1 MESNISRLR
10 RLVRESRYA
19 VSERA
24 IAQAILRQA
33 RMRLAADRAGLRKT
47 LR

>member
-1 MESNISRLR
+1 MESKISRLR

-24 IAQAILRQA
+24 IAQAILSRA
-33 RMRLAADRAGLRKT
+33 RMPLAADIGLQKP